1 MAPVSDEVFK
11 RCCLCQFD
19 TVQLFVPAVFDILY
33 QRVLVHGAKVS
44 NCHKSDSLNFAI
56 FVFSMG
62 YKHARPGTALALW
75 KVERKKQTPQ
85 EGKTMMTL
93 WIVLGALFM
102 TGIGI
107 RFTYRVLGL
116 TPVEA
121 TAVFVMIVT
130 LVGVNTGPARQL
142 IMNLF

>member
-1 MAPVSDEVFK
+1 M
-11 RCCLCQFD
+11 
-19 TVQLFVPAVFDILY
+19 T
-33 QRVLVHGAKVS
+33 
-44 NCHKSDSLNFAI
+44 
-56 FVFSMG
+56 VFSMS
-62 YKHARPGTALALW
+62 YEHARFGTALALERA
-75 KVERKKQTPQ
+75 ERKNKPQ

-130 LVGVNTGPARQL
+130 LVGVNTGPARQIL
-142 IMNLF
+142 MNLF

>member
-1 MAPVSDEVFK
+1 MPY
-11 RCCLCQFD
+11 LQ
-19 TVQLFVPAVFDILY
+19 
-33 QRVLVHGAKVS
+33 AK
-44 NCHKSDSLNFAI
+44 
-56 FVFSMG
+56 
-62 YKHARPGTALALW
+62 PGTPLALLRA
-75 KVERKKQTPQ
+75 ERKNKPQ

-102 TGIGI
+102 TGIGV

-142 IMNLF
+142 LMNLF

>member
-1 MAPVSDEVFK
+1 MS
-11 RCCLCQFD
+11 
-19 TVQLFVPAVFDILY
+19 
-33 QRVLVHGAKVS
+33 
-44 NCHKSDSLNFAI
+44 
-56 FVFSMG
+56 
-62 YKHARPGTALALW
+62 YKHPRPGTALALERA
-75 KVERKKQTPQ
+75 ERKNKPQ

-130 LVGVNTGPARQL
+130 LVGVNTGPARQIL
-142 IMNLF
+142 MNLF